1 MPDSALQQ
9 HVDVALVLLGAN
21 FLLLFAL
28 ALEFVPG
35 AAVGV
40 AVLTGLVG
48 YGVLRSD

>member
-1 MPDSALQQ
+1 MTDSALQK
-9 HVDVALVLLGAN
+9 HVDVALVLLAAN

-35 AAVGV
+35 AALGV
-40 AVLTGLVG
+40 AVLAGLVG